1 MSWLR
6 LVLMPCGKGLLSGLV
21 LVVMACG
28 GGTEPPDSPT
38 ADIKADGGDAP
49 LTVDPMVPVDLSW
62 TSANAASCLVTP
74 GGWNG
79 TTGSVTV
86 VDLTATTT
94 YRVACTGPGGEAGD
108 TVHIVVTS
116 PPGTE
121 IVFQS
126 TQNGSSDIYVANA
139 DGSGLTRLTDDQTRG
154 LAPVWSGDGRQIY
167 FLSSS
172 PDQSVSGLYAM
183 NADGSERHLVVEG
196 IGTPYDVSPDGTR
209 IALGVLGPP
218 TGGSNY
224 SNVDLFVMHADGSE
238 RTRILDLPCPY
249 PDYSCRNIEAVAWSP
264 DGQRIA
270 YSAGSLGHGGSVY
283 SIIGIVNVD
292 GSGDRF
298 LNTSRYRSAD
308 PAWSPDGQRIVYASG
323 ESETI
328 PSPSGLDLE
337 IINADGTGRMVVL
350 ESGANITSPSWSPDG
365 RSIVFA
371 RYSPA
376 GWVPAGPSETFVVN
390 VDGTGLRSVADTPG
404 EELAPDWNPAG
415 P

>member
-1 MSWLR
+1 MGKR
-6 LVLMPCGKGLLSGLV
+6 KLVVRQTGLSLLVWGAVLSGLTG
-21 LVVMACG
+21 CD
-28 GGTEPPDSPT
+28 GGTEPPNRAT
-38 ADIKADGGDAP
+38 ADIKADGTDGP
-49 LTVDPMVPVDLSW
+49 VTVNTNVAVHLSW
-62 TSANAASCLVTP
+62 SSENATSCQVSP
-74 GGWNG
+74 GGWSG
-79 TTGSVTV
+79 TAGSATV
-86 VDLTATTT
+86 EHLTSTTH
-94 YRVACTGPGGEAGD
+94 RLSCTGPGGDAED
-108 TVHIVVTS
+108 TVHIVVT

-139 DGSGLTRLTDDQTRG
+139 DGSGLTRLTGDQTG
-154 LAPVWSGDGRQIY
+154 GSAPLWSGDGRQIY

-172 PDQSVSGLYAM
+172 PDQSISGLYVM
-183 NADGSERHLVVEG
+183 NADGSNVHLVVEG
-196 IGTPYDVSPDGTR
+196 IHTPYDISPDGTR
-209 IALGVLGPP
+209 IAVGAVGPP
-218 TGGSNY
+218 TGSNY

-249 PDYSCRNIEAVAWSP
+249 PDYTCRNIEAVAWSP

-308 PAWSPDGQRIVYASG
+308 PAWSPDGQRIAYASG

-350 ESGANITSPSWSPDG
+350 ESGVNITSPSWSPDG
-365 RSIVFA
+365 KSIVFA

-376 GWVPAGPSETFVVN
+376 GWVPAGPSEMFVVN

-404 EELAPDWNPAG
+404 EELAPDWNPAK